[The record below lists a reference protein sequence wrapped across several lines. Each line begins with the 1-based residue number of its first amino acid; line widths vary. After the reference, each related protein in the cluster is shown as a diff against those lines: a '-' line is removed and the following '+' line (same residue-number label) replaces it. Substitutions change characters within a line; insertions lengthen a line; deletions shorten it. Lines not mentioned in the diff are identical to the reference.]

1 MRYILLLSICVVFFS
16 CKEKLFTGDVNCSDC
31 YTPKPDSAYLT
42 VKFTINEDYKEVPFV
57 LYRGDFEDN
66 QVDWIDTSHTATKDI
81 WVKTDQEYSVKA
93 KYRKGDKILYAID
106 GGKVKVLLVT
116 DACDQEC
123 YVIKKETLNLE
134 IRDIFQ
140 DF

>member
-1 MRYILLLSICVVFFS
+1 MRYFALLSICLVFIS
-16 CKEKLFTGDVNCSDC
+16 CNEKLFTGDVNCSEC

-66 QVDWIDTSHTATKDI
+66 QVDWIDTANTVAKDI
-81 WVKTDQEYSVKA
+81 WVRTDQQYSLKA
-93 KYRKGDKILYAID
+93 KYRKGDKTLYAVD

-116 DACDQEC
+116 DACNEDC
-123 YVIKKETLNLE
+123 YVIKDETLNVE
-134 IRDIFQ
+134 IRDIFE

>member
-1 MRYILLLSICVVFFS
+1 MRCILIFFVGLVFIS

-31 YTPKPDSAYLT
+31 YTPKPDSALMNFR
-42 VKFTINEDYKEVPFV
+42 FTINDEYKEVPFV

-66 QVDWIDTSHTATKDI
+66 RIDWIDTANEAT
-81 WVKTDQEYSVKA
+81 WRVMVKTDQKYSVKA
-93 KYRKGDKILYAID
+93 KYKKGDKTLYAVD

-116 DACDQEC
+116 DACDQDC
-123 YVIKKETLNLE
+123 YVIKDETLNLE
-134 IRDIFQ
+134 IRDIFE